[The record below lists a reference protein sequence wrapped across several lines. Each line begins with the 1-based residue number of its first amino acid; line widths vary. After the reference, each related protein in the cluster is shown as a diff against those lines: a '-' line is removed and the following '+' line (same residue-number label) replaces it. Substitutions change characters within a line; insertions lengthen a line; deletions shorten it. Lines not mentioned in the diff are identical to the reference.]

1 MLPLEGNEEEE
12 EKELKGLKILTPI
25 KLLTRLPVLL
35 AQIKARK
42 IWYNVKKWNQTN
54 TLYVWTQ

>member
-12 EKELKGLKILTPI
+12 EKELKRLKILTPI

-42 IWYNVKKWNQTN
+42 I
-54 TLYVWTQ
+54 

>member
-12 EKELKGLKILTPI
+12 EKELKRLKILTPI

-42 IWYNVKKWNQTN
+42 N
-54 TLYVWTQ
+54 

>member
-12 EKELKGLKILTPI
+12 EKELKELKILTPI

-35 AQIKARK
+35 AQIKAGK
-42 IWYNVKKWNQTN
+42 NSYNVKK
-54 TLYVWTQ
+54 

>member
-12 EKELKGLKILTPI
+12 EKELKRLKIFTPI

-42 IWYNVKKWNQTN
+42 N
-54 TLYVWTQ
+54 

>member
-12 EKELKGLKILTPI
+12 EKELKRLKILTPI

-35 AQIKARK
+35 A
-42 IWYNVKKWNQTN
+42 
-54 TLYVWTQ
+54 